1 MSCDQYREALSARLD
16 GEDEGSAGQRLSVHL
31 ASCPGCAEWY
41 AAAQRV
47 TRLVRVAPA
56 EPVPDLSAAV
66 LAAAGPARRRL
77 RPGELLLR
85 AALGF
90 VALAQ
95 LVLAGPSLLGHD
107 AVMHSMHG
115 AHEYGTWNAALAVA
129 LGWVAARPRHAAGL
143 LPLLTAFSVGLLVAS
158 VADLV
163 DGYVPVARVATHLLI
178 GGGLG
183 LVAALTWVRRDP
195 RPLDG
200 QGGGRWS
207 GRSPAGLRGGGT
219 AAGPAQAQGTAG
231 SALRPRP
238 ARGQRQ
244 RTSQRRGTAA

>member
-1 MSCDQYREALSARLD
+1 VSCEQYREALSARLD
-16 GEDEGSAGQRLSVHL
+16 GEDEGPAGQRLAGHL

-41 AAAQRV
+41 ASAQRV

-77 RPGELLLR
+77 RSGELLLR
-85 AALGF
+85 AALGA

-107 AVMHSMHG
+107 AVMQSMHG

-158 VADLV
+158 VADLA
-163 DGYVPVARVATHLLI
+163 DGSVPVGRVATHLLI
-178 GGGLG
+178 GVGLG
-183 LVAALTWVRRDP
+183 LVAALTWVRRAP

-200 QGGGRWS
+200 QGGRRRS
-207 GRSPAGLRGGGT
+207 GRPQSWIQSWAQLRAQSLARSP
-219 AAGPAQAQGTAG
+219 AG

-238 ARGQRQ
+238 ACGQRQ
-244 RTSQRRGTAA
+244 RTNQDTAA